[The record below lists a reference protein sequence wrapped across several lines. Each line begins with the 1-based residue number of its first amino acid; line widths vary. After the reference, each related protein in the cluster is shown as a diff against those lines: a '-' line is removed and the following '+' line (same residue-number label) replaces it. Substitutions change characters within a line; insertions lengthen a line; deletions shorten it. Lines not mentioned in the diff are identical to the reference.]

1 MFARQV
7 IESEF
12 NAVSVDLKPAFF
24 ESLNKDGRVN
34 ESSIIIDSLANSY
47 GSLQKQVLQI
57 DLNIFI
63 SKQKVGLKGKVF

>member
-1 MFARQV
+1 
-7 IESEF
+7 
-12 NAVSVDLKPAFF
+12 
-24 ESLNKDGRVN
+24 
-34 ESSIIIDSLANSY
+34 LANSY